1 MKRKKVHNCRV
12 VKHNLEPKN
21 RHPFQQ
27 VLRPVDAV
35 SMHNTMHVNV
45 NRLCPMIVPIQGL
58 FLMQSILEL
67 VYLVL
72 TYNDHLVFRL
82 WIPENIMFFV
92 EKYLSYTKE
101 QRTIFSFYKF
111 AQWKQKFALHNILH
125 LPYRWDR
132 PDFYSVFV
140 WFQLYLTFH
149 IWK

>member
-45 NRLCPMIVPIQGL
+45 NRLCPMIAPIQGL

-72 TYNDHLVFRL
+72 TYHDHLVFRL

-92 EKYLSYTKE
+92 EKYLSFTKE
-101 QRTIFSFYKF
+101 QYSHFTNLLNENKSLRYTTYYTYHIDEIAQTFTLFLFGFSC
-111 AQWKQKFALHNILH
+111 I
-125 LPYRWDR
+125 
-132 PDFYSVFV
+132 
-140 WFQLYLTFH
+140 
-149 IWK
+149 